1 MEREYKDFS
10 SKLSEIHK
18 MCNNE
23 IEEIFKEHLKE
34 NGEVRICMGYDDE
47 GNGIM
52 MKDTYDPIIYHI
64 TSIGGKIEDD
74 DVVIT
79 LYCNE
84 DDESAIDWDLYEC
97 DDVQALLQVYD
108 VVYGHFYDNDEDWSD
123 DEEDYEEG

>member
-10 SKLSEIHK
+10 SKLSEIHE
-18 MCNNE
+18 MCKNE
-23 IEEIFKEHLKE
+23 IEEIFKKNIKE
-34 NGEVRICMGYDDE
+34 TGEVRICMGYDDE

-64 TSIGGKIEDD
+64 TSIGGKMEDD

>member
-10 SKLSEIHK
+10 SKLSEIHE
-18 MCNNE
+18 MCKNE
-23 IEEIFKEHLKE
+23 IEEIFKKNIKE
-34 NGEVRICMGYDDE
+34 TGEVRICMGYDDE

-64 TSIGGKIEDD
+64 TSIGGKMEDD

-84 DDESAIDWDLYEC
+84 GGKRAIDWDLYEC

>member
-18 MCNNE
+18 MCRNE
-23 IEEIFKEHLKE
+23 IEEIFKEYIKE

-64 TSIGGKIEDD
+64 TSIGGKMEDD

-84 DDESAIDWDLYEC
+84 GDESAIDWDLYEC

-108 VVYGHFYDNDEDWSD
+108 VVYGHFYDNDEDWND
-123 DEEDYEEG
+123 DEED

>member
-18 MCNNE
+18 ICRDE
-23 IEEIFKEHLKE
+23 IEEIFKEYIKE
-34 NGEVRICMGYDDE
+34 NGEERISIGYDDE

-64 TSIGGKIEDD
+64 TSIGGKMEDD

-84 DDESAIDWDLYEC
+84 DGKRAIDWDLYEC

-123 DEEDYEEG
+123 DEED